1 VLDGLLG
8 FIDNSAETARSVNLS
23 LLNYVLRRLLFMVL
37 VLFGVSIMV
46 FAVLMLIPPGMRVAA
61 YVSSEKIPPSQVES
75 MIQKYGLTDP
85 APVQYF
91 RWIGKM
97 LRGDFGFSVTADSP
111 VIDGFKQFFPITLEL
126 VLYATPLI
134 ILVGIW
140 LGTAAAI
147 KKDRPADH
155 AIRVLA
161 IIGYSLPT
169 FWLGLLLLML
179 FYGYLGIFPP
189 GTLSNEA
196 RDVVYGAG
204 WHAVTGLYTID
215 AILNWRW
222 DIFVDAFYHLAL
234 PTINLVFLDSALIM
248 RLMRSSMLESLGQD
262 YIRTALAKGA
272 SREVIHHTHA
282 RRNALLPVITISGIL
297 FASLLAGMVITETI
311 FARKGI
317 GWWMAR
323 AALQLDVPAIMFNV
337 LFLGVIFVVVNLI
350 VDLIYAGIDP
360 RIRLT

>member
-1 VLDGLLG
+1 
-8 FIDNSAETARSVNLS
+8 LS
-23 LLNYVLRRLLFMVL
+23 LLNYILRRLLFMVL
-37 VLFGVSIMV
+37 VLFGVSVMV

-85 APVQYF
+85 APVQYV
-91 RWIGKM
+91 RWMGKM
-97 LRGDFGFSVTADSP
+97 LSGDFGFSVTADGP
-111 VIDGFKQFFPITLEL
+111 VIEGFKQFFPVTLEL

-140 LGTAAAI
+140 LGTTAAI

-155 AIRVLA
+155 FIRVLA
-161 IIGYSLPT
+161 IVGYSLPT
-169 FWLGLLLLML
+169 FWLGLLLLMF
-179 FYGYLGIFPP
+179 FYGFLGIFPP

-196 RDVVYGAG
+196 RDVVYGPG
-204 WHAVTGLYTID
+204 WNAVTGLYTID

-222 DIFVDAFYHLAL
+222 DIFVDAIYRLAL

-272 SREVIHHTHA
+272 SREIIYHTHA

-360 RIRLT
+360 RIRFT